1 MNSLL
6 KATSWM
12 LLIQI
17 FGVGGG
23 KRLEAA
29 VTASSLAIV
38 GYDDF
43 QDSFSVLTLSPL
55 TTGDTIYFTNNGWN
69 GTDGKFNGADA
80 S

>member
-1 MNSLL
+1 MKTLS

-12 LLIQI
+12 FLILI

-38 GYDDF
+38 G
-43 QDSFSVLTLSPL
+43 
-55 TTGDTIYFTNNGWN
+55 
-69 GTDGKFNGADA
+69 
-80 S
+80 